1 MGLEIIIINI
11 ISSWRRHKLLQI
23 NFVSA
28 VKELRNLITSR
39 KIQFS
44 SYNLE
49 KSEAYLNKDLKKME
63 DQLLIWFFLCDV
75 QSMILRTPL
84 NDGGWTISVSASD
97 KKQIRILLFS
107 IIIMKDERSLTFS
120 VHLIITMMT
129 ILAFI
134 YDLLTAISTPKIKHN
149 SAAKCDFNE
158 ILHRTRVLLS
168 ETING
173 MVLLHLFNPCTALKL
188 FAAANQSF

>member
-23 NFVSA
+23 NFISA

-39 KIQFS
+39 TIQFS

-49 KSEAYLNKDLKKME
+49 KSEAYLNKDFKKME

-75 QSMILRTPL
+75 ILRTPL

-134 YDLLTAISTPKIKHN
+134 YDLLTAISTRK
-149 SAAKCDFNE
+149 
-158 ILHRTRVLLS
+158 
-168 ETING
+168 
-173 MVLLHLFNPCTALKL
+173 
-188 FAAANQSF
+188 